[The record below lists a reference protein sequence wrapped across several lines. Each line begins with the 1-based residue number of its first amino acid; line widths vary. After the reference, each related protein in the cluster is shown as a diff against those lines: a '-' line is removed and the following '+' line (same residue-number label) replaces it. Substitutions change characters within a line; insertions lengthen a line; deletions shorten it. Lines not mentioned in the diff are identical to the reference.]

1 MGELEWG
8 ETLEEF
14 YKLHNLDENRK
25 SPGYKVRTKWI
36 RPHISKYIRED
47 EDEDSSSKL
56 VRWRYGTYKR
66 GL

>member
-1 MGELEWG
+1 MPMSVSYHRRTVMGELEWG

-36 RPHISKYIRED
+36 RPRISKYIRED
-47 EDEDSSSKL
+47 EDEDS
-56 VRWRYGTYKR
+56 W
-66 GL
+66 

>member
-1 MGELEWG
+1 MLMSVSHYRRTVMGELEWG

-47 EDEDSSSKL
+47 EDEDS
-56 VRWRYGTYKR
+56 W
-66 GL
+66 